1 MLSPAYPLIVLFV
14 KLKLS
19 VRNSLNVKLLP
30 LFKLIEPTL
39 ADNVFVGPSN
49 VKFPNDAE
57 FVAITSPVI
66 FVSPLTNNSLVGE
79 SVLIP
84 NLLFVCPMNKV
95 GVEVTAVLS
104 KVKSLFL
111 VRFAFNN
118 GPDILPTF
126 DTGILIL
133 F

>member
-1 MLSPAYPLIVLFV
+1 M
-14 KLKLS
+14 
-19 VRNSLNVKLLP
+19 RNSLNVKLLA
-30 LFKLIEPTL
+30 LFKLIGPTL
-39 ADNVFVGPSN
+39 ADTVFVGPSN

-66 FVSPLTNNSLVGE
+66 LVSPLTNNSLVGE

-84 NLLFVCPMNKV
+84 ILLFVCPMNSV

-126 DTGILIL
+126 VTGILIL

>member
-19 VRNSLNVKLLP
+19 VRSSLNVKLLP
-30 LFKLIEPTL
+30 LFRLIEPIL
-39 ADNVFVGPSN
+39 ADTVFVGPSN

-66 FVSPLTNNSLVGE
+66 YVSPFTNNSLVGE

-84 NLLFVCPMNKV
+84 
-95 GVEVTAVLS
+95 
-104 KVKSLFL
+104 
-111 VRFAFNN
+111 
-118 GPDILPTF
+118 
-126 DTGILIL
+126 IL
-133 F
+133 FFFTYFLFFYIQL